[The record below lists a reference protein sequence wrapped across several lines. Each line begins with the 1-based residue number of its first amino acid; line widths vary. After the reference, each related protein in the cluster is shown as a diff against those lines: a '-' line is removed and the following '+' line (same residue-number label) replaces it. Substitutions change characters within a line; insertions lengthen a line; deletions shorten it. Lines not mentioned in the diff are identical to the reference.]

1 MANMRELPCRV
12 NKSRFQPGF
21 CTTDIPKIE
30 NPCPPILLIE
40 GVAAVSPLE
49 ESPESRPDAEPP
61 PYINRDFP
69 PISIHGQPSIH
80 PPITS
85 SRRRRR
91 TLNRDDRESF
101 NFAQQVKARRRQIM
115 EQRSSMMSGEF
126 DEEVDW
132 SKYDPPEAL
141 SKLPGLTSETVLA
154 VVQSAL
160 ENVKTQIHAEKVRA
174 EERQHAIQEEAESEA
189 AAAAIDEAEEVDR
202 KGKGKEVERF
212 DSAISISEPVDH
224 AANLPTPRNSRDFT
238 LRQPLPLPK
247 RSRFGGITR
256 ILRHVRGNSESKSE
270 GSAGASASSSRHSH
284 SLAFI
289 PLHTR
294 VTNGTH
300 TPPVPTP
307 FTHFVYKQTK
317 PSASSSSQKR
327 KEEVVECVSCL
338 DDIPAKSAIKTVC
351 HHYCADCFLRL
362 IQTAVDNEAQWPPKC
377 CLNTIPLRTI
387 KKHAPRALLA
397 SYHLKDE
404 EFKTPVE
411 RRLYCSQPDCGL
423 WIRQDRVDLALRT
436 ATCASGHVVCTMC
449 RGPSHPAEE
458 ACPQDRDTL
467 LADRLAE
474 EEGWRRCNRC
484 HVLVE
489 HKEACQHMTCRCGA
503 EFCYVCGLTWRSCAC
518 TLEQLNEIKERAARR
533 RAERTAEEEA
543 EARELAAA
551 LRLVEE
557 FEREEARKDELRR
570 EEARR
575 KRKERRRREAEE
587 RARREQERR
596 VELDKKYE
604 DLRGSLMRIEGVQR
618 MVLEYSHDRAVEAA
632 GEKAKKEREDL
643 VVKQET
649 QRTGLRAETDAKLK
663 ELEMGFYAEYRVR
676 VDWERRLE
684 SEFATA
690 QSLFWADV
698 IGGQSKL
705 QAAMKAY
712 MLKNDERMD
721 AWMKWRDREM
731 EKARYL
737 AEDEVAIREE
747 LMEEAKRRLEERLE
761 QEQVEAGRRLRAEG
775 RWFELVVEERK
786 RLLVE
791 VEMVE
796 RENGGEEGEGSG
808 DGESEMEWETD
819 DEVDYVSAIEVLL

>member
-1 MANMRELPCRV
+1 
-12 NKSRFQPGF
+12 
-21 CTTDIPKIE
+21 
-30 NPCPPILLIE
+30 
-40 GVAAVSPLE
+40 
-49 ESPESRPDAEPP
+49 
-61 PYINRDFP
+61 
-69 PISIHGQPSIH
+69 
-80 PPITS
+80 
-85 SRRRRR
+85 
-91 TLNRDDRESF
+91 
-101 NFAQQVKARRRQIM
+101 
-115 EQRSSMMSGEF
+115 MSGEF

-132 SKYDPPEAL
+132 TKYDPPEAL

-160 ENVKTQIHAEKVRA
+160 ENVRTQIQAEKVRA
-174 EERQHAIQEEAESEA
+174 AERQHAIQEEAEAEAEA
-189 AAAAIDEAEEVDR
+189 AAAAIAEAEEVDR
-202 KGKGKEVERF
+202 KGKGKEVDRF
-212 DSAISISEPVDH
+212 DSAISISEPIEDP
-224 AANLPTPRNSRDFT
+224 AAPRNSRDFT
-238 LRQPLPLPK
+238 LRQVLPAPK

-270 GSAGASASSSRHSH
+270 SSASSSRPSH
-284 SLAFI
+284 SPAFI

-300 TPPVPTP
+300 TPPISTP

-317 PSASSSSQKR
+317 SSPSPSSQKP
-327 KEEVVECVSCL
+327 KEEVECVSCL

-377 CLNTIPLRTI
+377 CLNAIPLRTI
-387 KKHAPRALLA
+387 KKHAPRTLLA
-397 SYHLKDE
+397 TYHLKDE

-423 WIRQDRVDLALRT
+423 WIRQDRVDLAGRT

-449 RGPSHPAEE
+449 RGPSHPADE

-503 EFCYVCGLTWRSCAC
+503 EFCYVCGLAWRSCAC

-533 RAERTAEEEA
+533 RAERTAEKEV

-575 KRKERRRREAEE
+575 KREERRRREAEE
-587 RARREQERR
+587 RARREEERR

-604 DLRGSLMRIEGVQR
+604 DLRGSLKRIEGEQR
-618 MVLEYSHDRAVEAA
+618 MVLEYSHDRAVEAVVA
-632 GEKAKKEREDL
+632 KVKKEREDL
-643 VVKQET
+643 VAKQQT
-649 QRTGLRAETDAKLK
+649 QGTDLRGEKDAKLK
-663 ELEMGFYAEYRVR
+663 ELEMMLYAEYRTR
-676 VDWERRLE
+676 VAWERRLE
-684 SEFATA
+684 CEFATT

-705 QAAMKAY
+705 QAAMKTY
-712 MLKNDERMD
+712 MRKNDERMD
-721 AWMKWRDREM
+721 AWMKWRDGEM

-761 QEQVEAGRRLRAEG
+761 QEQVEVGRRLRAEG
-775 RWFELVVEERK
+775 RWFELVVEERR
-786 RLLVE
+786 RLLAE

-796 RENGGEEGEGSG
+796 RENGGEDEEGSG